1 MRISGLPSGLAEAV
15 LDEITTSV
23 ITADAAG
30 RVTFTNRNALE
41 TLHRSWEEC
50 DGIHLVDLL
59 SGSEEIRRAFET
71 VEVGGEQRAEFS
83 LAIGSE
89 VIEVGMTFIR
99 PAAQPAEE
107 LAFVLV
113 FRDLASRRQYEMELR
128 RVERLAALGQMMA
141 GFAHEIR
148 NPLAAIR
155 ALSDA
160 MLAEMRAGDSRCEYL
175 QRMGR
180 VLDRINHLV
189 QTSLRLGQPKP
200 PQRKRCAVR
209 TMIAEAFDVL
219 GPSLRMN
226 GAMPAVQGG
235 DVSDVHVDESQIVET
250 LLALLEN
257 AIESTGDPA
266 RVRVVL
272 SSGSNGTAAGEPT
285 VHIAI
290 VDDGPGV
297 PPQLI
302 SHVFDPFCTTKP
314 KGTGLGLS
322 IAQRLVRD
330 NGGHLLLK
338 SVPGVE
344 TTFTLILPAVEE

>member
-1 MRISGLPSGLAEAV
+1 MKATGLPPGLAEAV

-30 RVTFTNRNALE
+30 RVTFINRNALE
-41 TLHRSWEEC
+41 TLRRSWKEC
-50 DGIHLVDLL
+50 EGAHVLDLL
-59 SGSEEIRRAFET
+59 SGSDELRRAFES
-71 VEVGGEQRAEFS
+71 VEIGGEQRAEFS
-83 LAIGSE
+83 LVIGGE
-89 VIEVGMTFIR
+89 VIEVGMVLIR

-107 LAFVLV
+107 IAFVLV
-113 FRDLASRRQYEMELR
+113 FRDLAWRRQYEMELR

-160 MLAEMRAGDSRCEYL
+160 MLAEMSPDDSRCEYL

-180 VLDRINHLV
+180 VLARINHLV

-200 PQRKRCAVR
+200 PQRTRCAVR
-209 TMIAEAFDVL
+209 AMISEAFDVL
-219 GPSLRMN
+219 GPSLRIH
-226 GAMPAVQGG
+226 GSMPLVQGG
-235 DVSDVHVDESQIVET
+235 DVCDVHVDERQIVET

-257 AIESTGDPA
+257 AIESTGDA
-266 RVRVVL
+266 SRVRVVL
-272 SSGSNGTAAGEPT
+272 SPGNGSDAGQST

-297 PPQLI
+297 PAHLI
-302 SHVFDPFCTTKP
+302 SHVFDPFYTTKA

-322 IAQRLVRD
+322 IAQMLVRD

-338 SVPGVE
+338 SVPNVE
-344 TTFTLILPAVEE
+344 TNFTLVLPAVQE